1 MRIEDADD
9 GCACVLRP
17 VAAAVVVRALSS
29 WHGSASTQVRDTRSA
44 TQAQKGERKP
54 RELAGALGM
63 AWALK
68 SELIRQQRGTCA
80 AHLIRLEGTDSTK
93 SSPAET
99 CSAR

>member
-1 MRIEDADD
+1 MRIVVGRGYCRRAGIVVLAWECKHTGD
-9 GCACVLRP
+9 GRYTQCN
-17 VAAAVVVRALSS
+17 AA
-29 WHGSASTQVRDTRSA
+29 T
-44 TQAQKGERKP
+44 AQKKGEREP

-93 SSPAET
+93 SSPDEI